1 MKRFQVPDEFM
12 MLPLGG
18 DPAGFERD
26 PGEVSHPF
34 LAHRIDAF
42 TDLEAFKERMDVYLR
57 GLRETKAAPGQE
69 RALDAGLPEHEAELD
84 RRARGI
90 PDHRDVVE
98 WFRKT
103 ADELG
108 TEYPLR

>member
-57 GLRETKAAPGQE
+57 GLRETKPAPGQE
-69 RALDAGLPEHEAELD
+69 RVLDAGLPEHEAELD

-90 PDHRDVVE
+90 PDHRDRVE

-108 TEYPLR
+108 TEYPLP

>member
-42 TDLEAFKERMDVYLR
+42 TDLEEFKDRMDVYFR
-57 GLRETKAAPGQE
+57 GLRETKPAPGQE
-69 RALDAGLPEHEAELD
+69 RVLYAGLPEHEAELD

-90 PDHRDVVE
+90 PYHPEVVE

-103 ADELG
+103 ADGLG
-108 TEYPLR
+108 VGHRLP